1 MLALHLGIAGRVEQ
15 DLLNFC
21 DIVNFDVLVSLL
33 VSKILIRNVL
43 FLSRFQDLYFK
54 NLDLVSTNSFENLD
68 ILDQTIYKFK
78 FHRDFQTKEKRL
90 G

>member
-1 MLALHLGIAGRVEQ
+1 MIRYRDNRLEQ
-15 DLLNFC
+15 EVLDFLDLMH
-21 DIVNFDVLVSLL
+21 FDVLVSLL